1 MSWMD
6 ILTKRLTGE
15 LPTDAII
22 AVDGVVMVKYDK
34 LVIEPGSIRFC
45 LGDITAVTV
54 NVNTGALN
62 TCNITLPSMGYLP
75 FHKG

>member
-15 LPTDAII
+15 LPTDAVIVI
-22 AVDGVVMVKYDK
+22 DGMAMVKYDK

-45 LGDITAVTV
+45 LGDITATTV
-54 NVNTGALN
+54 NVNTGALDAF
-62 TCNITLPSMGYLP
+62 NIALPSMAYLP

>member
-22 AVDGVVMVKYDK
+22 VIDGMVMVKYDK

-45 LGDITAVTV
+45 LGDTTAATV
-54 NVNTGALN
+54 NVNTGALDAF
-62 TCNITLPSMGYLP
+62 NIALPSIAYLP
-75 FHKG
+75 IKKG